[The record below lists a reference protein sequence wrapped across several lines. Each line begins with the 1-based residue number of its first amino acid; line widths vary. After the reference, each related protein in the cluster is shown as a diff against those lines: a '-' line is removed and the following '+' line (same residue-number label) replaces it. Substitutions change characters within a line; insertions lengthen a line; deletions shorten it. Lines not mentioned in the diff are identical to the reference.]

1 MPYRD
6 AAAPRA
12 SVGGGP
18 AKYTRDR
25 RLDRRHEP
33 SDGIRGMSQIA
44 TENKM
49 QLGQL
54 LLARGIVSA
63 EQIDKALAEQ
73 QDKGHRKLLGELL
86 VEMNYCTE
94 NQIASALAEVYGVPY
109 AQVGPKICD
118 VKAIEILP
126 RDFLEEHIVLPLFKV
141 YDVLTVAVNEPT
153 NVFLM
158 DEIERISG
166 CKVQVVCATAKDIKA
181 TLQTYLPAA
190 NVFVI
195 DDIID
200 DEGLE
205 DFTLIENITQDISNL
220 AEIAGQSPVVKLVNY
235 LLYNAVRE
243 NASDI
248 HIEPDDKKL
257 RVRYR
262 VDGKMYE
269 KIRPPFQMHP
279 AIVSRVKIMAE
290 LDIAQRRLPQD
301 GGIHVMVEGRP
312 IDLRV
317 SIMPGSFGEKV
328 VIRVI
333 DPHKVLFNFES
344 LGFTYENLQ
353 LFRKVIQAPNGIV
366 LVTGPTGS
374 GKNTTLYAA
383 LAELNSEEVNI
394 CTVED
399 PVECNMAGINQFQ
412 VNQKA
417 GFEFSTALRS
427 LLRQDPD
434 IIMVGEI
441 RDEATANIAVQ
452 AALTGHLVLSTLHT
466 NDAPGAVTRLLDLG
480 VAPYL
485 VSASL
490 IAVLAQR
497 LVRKICS
504 NCKSEYEPSSSI
516 RKIVEGAG
524 GESVKFFRG
533 VGCKKCRN
541 TGSAGRIAIHE
552 LFVPNEEIMEM
563 ISERVGL
570 KKLRNAALKNGM
582 IPLQADGIEKVKA
595 GIVSVEE
602 VLRTTQAEE

>member
-1 MPYRD
+1 
-6 AAAPRA
+6 
-12 SVGGGP
+12 
-18 AKYTRDR
+18 
-25 RLDRRHEP
+25 
-33 SDGIRGMSQIA
+33 MSQIA
-44 TENKM
+44 VENKM

-54 LLARGIVSA
+54 LLARDIVTA
-63 EQIDKALAEQ
+63 EQIEKALAEQ
-73 QDKGHRKLLGELL
+73 KDKGHRKLLGELL
-86 VEMNYCTE
+86 VEMGYCTE
-94 NQIASALAEVYGVPY
+94 NQIASALAQGYSVPY
-109 AQVGPKICD
+109 AQVTPKICD
-118 VKAIEILP
+118 PKVIEILP
-126 RDFLEEHIVLPLFKV
+126 REFLEEYIVLPLFKV
-141 YDVLTVAVNEPT
+141 NNVLTIAVNEPT
-153 NVFLM
+153 NVFLI

-166 CKVQVVCATAKDIKA
+166 CKVQIVCSTSKDIKA

-200 DEGLE
+200 EEGLE
-205 DFTLIENITQDISNL
+205 EFALIEHITQDIGNL
-220 AEIAGQSPVVKLVNY
+220 EEIAGQSPVVKLVNY

-262 VDGKMYE
+262 VDGRLYE
-269 KIRPPFQMHP
+269 KMCPPHQMHS

-301 GGIHVMVEGRP
+301 GGIHVLVESRP

-317 SIMPGSFGEKV
+317 SVMPGNFGEKV
-328 VIRVI
+328 VIRII
-333 DPHKVLFNFES
+333 DPQKVLFSLES
-344 LGFTYENLQ
+344 LGFVYENLR
-353 LFRKVIQAPNGIV
+353 LFRQVIQFPNGIV

-383 LAELNSEEVNI
+383 LSELSNEEVNI

-399 PVECNMAGINQFQ
+399 PVECNIAGINQFQ
-412 VNQKA
+412 VNQGA
-417 GFEFSTALRS
+417 GFQFSTALRS

-485 VSASL
+485 LSASL

-497 LVRKICS
+497 LVRKICP
-504 NCKSEYEPSSSI
+504 NCKTEYEPPASI
-516 RKIVEGAG
+516 KKVVEKDHGKIEN
-524 GESVKFFRG
+524 FFRG
-533 VGCKKCRN
+533 LGCKKCRN
-541 TGSAGRIAIHE
+541 TGYAGRIAIQE
-552 LFVPNEEIMEM
+552 LFVPNEEIKEM
-563 ISERVGL
+563 INDRSSL
-570 KKLRNAALKNGM
+570 KKLREKGLQNGM
-582 IPLQADGIEKVKA
+582 VSLHSDGIEKVKA
-595 GIVSVEE
+595 GIISVEE
-602 VLRTTQAEE
+602 VLRTTHVEQ

>member
-1 MPYRD
+1 M
-6 AAAPRA
+6 
-12 SVGGGP
+12 
-18 AKYTRDR
+18 TE
-25 RLDRRHEP
+25 L
-33 SDGIRGMSQIA
+33 A

-54 LLARGIVSA
+54 LMARGVVTA
-63 EQIDKALAEQ
+63 EQIDEALNEQ
-73 QDKGHRKLLGELL
+73 REKGHRKLLGELL
-86 VEMNYCTE
+86 VEMKFCTT
-94 NQIASALAEVYGVPY
+94 NQIASALAEAYGVPY
-109 AQVGPKICD
+109 AHISPKVCD
-118 VKAIEILP
+118 PKTLEILP
-126 RDFLEEHIVLPLFKV
+126 RDFLEEHIALPLFKV
-141 YDVLTVAVNEPT
+141 YDVLTVAVSEPT
-153 NVFLM
+153 NVFLI

-166 CKVQVVCATAKDIKA
+166 CKVQVVCATTDDIKA

-200 DEGLE
+200 DEGLD
-205 DFTLIENITQDISNL
+205 DFTLIENIAEDISNL
-220 AEIAGQSPVVKLVNY
+220 EEVAGQSPVVKLVNY
-235 LLYNAVRE
+235 VLYNAVRE

-262 VDGKMYE
+262 VDGGLYE
-269 KIRPPFQMHP
+269 KMCPPHQMHS
-279 AIVSRVKIMAE
+279 AIVSRIKIMAE

-301 GGIHVMVEGRP
+301 GGIHVMMEGRP

-317 SIMPGSFGEKV
+317 SVMPGNHGEKV
-328 VIRVI
+328 VIRII
-333 DPHKVLFNFES
+333 DPQKIILNLET
-344 LGFTYENLQ
+344 LGFTYDNLQ
-353 LFRKVIQAPNGIV
+353 RFRDVIRSPNGIV

-383 LAELNSEEVNI
+383 LTELNTDEVNI

-399 PVECNMAGINQFQ
+399 PVECGILGINQFQ
-412 VNQKA
+412 VNDSA
-417 GFEFSTALRS
+417 GFEFATALRS

-441 RDEATANIAVQ
+441 RDNTTATIAVQ

-497 LVRKICS
+497 LVRKICP
-504 NCKSEYEPSSSI
+504 NCKTEYEPPASI
-516 RKIVEGAG
+516 KKAVEDLG
-524 GESVKFFRG
+524 GEVARFYRG

-541 TGSAGRIAIHE
+541 TGHAGRIAIHE
-552 LFVPNEEIMEM
+552 LFVPDEEAMEM
-563 ISERVGL
+563 ISERASL
-570 KKLRNAALKNGM
+570 KKLRNKALKCGM
-582 IPLQADGIEKVKA
+582 SSLALDGIEKVKA
-595 GIVSVEE
+595 EIVSIEE
-602 VLRTTQAEE
+602 VLRTAHAGES

>member
-1 MPYRD
+1 
-6 AAAPRA
+6 
-12 SVGGGP
+12 
-18 AKYTRDR
+18 
-25 RLDRRHEP
+25 
-33 SDGIRGMSQIA
+33 MSKIA
-44 TENKM
+44 LENKM

-54 LLARGIVSA
+54 LLERGVVTA
-63 EQIDKALAEQ
+63 EQIEKALTEQ
-73 QDKGHRKLLGELL
+73 KDKGHRKLLGELL
-86 VEMNYCTE
+86 VEMDYCTE
-94 NQIASALAEVYGVPY
+94 NQIASALAQAYGVPY
-109 AQVGPKICD
+109 AQVSPKICD
-118 VKAIEILP
+118 PKVLDILP
-126 RDFLEEHIVLPLFKV
+126 REFLEEYILLPLFKV
-141 YDVLTVAVNEPT
+141 HDVLTVAVSEPT
-153 NVFLM
+153 NVFLI

-166 CKVQVVCATAKDIKA
+166 CKVQIVCSTSKDIKA

-200 DEGLE
+200 DEGLD
-205 DFTLIENITQDISNL
+205 DFTLIENITQDITNL
-220 AEIAGQSPVVKLVNY
+220 EEMAGQSPVVKLVNY
-235 LLYNAVRE
+235 MLYNAVRE

-262 VDGKMYE
+262 VDGRLYE
-269 KIRPPFQMHP
+269 KICPPHQMHA

-301 GGIHVMVEGRP
+301 GGIHVLVEGRP

-317 SIMPGSFGEKV
+317 SVMPGNFGEKV

-333 DPHKVLFNFES
+333 DPQKVLFNLES
-344 LGFTYENLQ
+344 LGFTFENLR
-353 LFRKVIQAPNGIV
+353 LFREVVQSPNGIV

-383 LAELNSEEVNI
+383 LSELNSEEVNI

-399 PVECNMAGINQFQ
+399 PVECNIRGINQFQ
-412 VNQKA
+412 VNQAA

-434 IIMVGEI
+434 IVMVGEI
-441 RDEATANIAVQ
+441 RDEATATIAVQ

-485 VSASL
+485 ASASL
-490 IAVLAQR
+490 IAILAQR
-497 LVRKICS
+497 LVRKICP
-504 NCKSEYEPSSSI
+504 NCKTEYEPAASI
-516 RKIVEGAG
+516 RKAVDKDS
-524 GESVKFFRG
+524 GESTTFHRG

-541 TGSAGRIAIHE
+541 TGFAGRIAIHE

-563 ISERVGL
+563 VNERTSL
-570 KKLRNAALKNGM
+570 KKLRKKALQNGM
-582 IPLQADGIEKVKA
+582 VSLQSDGIDKVKA
-595 GIVSVEE
+595 GIISIEE
-602 VLRTTQAEE
+602 VLRTTQTEA

>member
-1 MPYRD
+1 
-6 AAAPRA
+6 
-12 SVGGGP
+12 
-18 AKYTRDR
+18 
-25 RLDRRHEP
+25 
-33 SDGIRGMSQIA
+33 MSQIA
-44 TENKM
+44 VENKM

-54 LLARGIVSA
+54 LLARGVVTA
-63 EQIDKALAEQ
+63 EQIEKALKEQ
-73 QDKGHRKLLGELL
+73 KESGHNKLLGELL
-86 VEMNYCTE
+86 VEMGYCTE
-94 NQIASALAEVYGVPY
+94 NQIASALAEAYEVPY
-109 AQVGPKICD
+109 AQISPKICD
-118 VKAIEILP
+118 PKTLMVLP
-126 RDFLEEHIVLPLFKV
+126 REFLEEHIVLPLFKV
-141 YDVLTVAVNEPT
+141 GDVLTVAVSEPT

-166 CKVQVVCATAKDIKA
+166 CKIQIVCSTAKDIKA

-200 DEGLE
+200 DEVLN
-205 DFTLIENITQDISNL
+205 DFTLIEKCTADISNL
-220 AEIAGQSPVVKLVNY
+220 EEIAGQSPVVRLVNY

-257 RVRYR
+257 RIRYR
-262 VDGKMYE
+262 VDGKLYE
-269 KIRPPFQMHP
+269 KICPPYQMHS
-279 AIVSRVKIMAE
+279 AIVSRIKIMAE

-301 GGIHVMVEGRP
+301 GGIHVLVEGRP

-317 SIMPGSFGEKV
+317 SVMPGNYGEKV
-328 VIRVI
+328 VIRII
-333 DPHKVLFNFES
+333 DPQKVLFNLES
-344 LGFTYENLQ
+344 LGFSYENLQ
-353 LFRKVIQAPNGIV
+353 LFRQVIQSPNGIV

-412 VNQKA
+412 VMENA
-417 GFEFSTALRS
+417 GFQFSTALRS

-434 IIMVGEI
+434 IIMVGEV
-441 RDEATANIAVQ
+441 RDKDTANIAVQ

-466 NDAPGAVTRLLDLG
+466 NDAPGAVTRLLDLD

-504 NCKSEYEPSSSI
+504 NCKTEYDPPASVK
-516 RKIVEGAG
+516 RIVEELG
-524 GESVKFFRG
+524 GKVDKFYRG

-541 TGSAGRIAIHE
+541 TGYVGRIAIQE
-552 LFVPNEEIMEM
+552 LFVPNEEIAEM
-563 ISERVGL
+563 VNERASL
-570 KKLRNAALKNGM
+570 KKLRRKALRNGM
-582 IPLQADGIEKVKA
+582 VPLQLDGIEKVKA
-595 GIVSVEE
+595 GIISVEE
-602 VLRTTQAEE
+602 ALRITQPMKDKDSV

>member
-1 MPYRD
+1 
-6 AAAPRA
+6 
-12 SVGGGP
+12 
-18 AKYTRDR
+18 
-25 RLDRRHEP
+25 
-33 SDGIRGMSQIA
+33 MSRIA
-44 TENKM
+44 VENKM

-54 LLARGIVSA
+54 LLARGVVTA
-63 EQIDKALAEQ
+63 EQIEKALAEQ
-73 QDKGHRKLLGELL
+73 KEKGHRRLLGELL
-86 VEMNYCTE
+86 VEMDYCTE
-94 NQIASALAEVYGVPY
+94 NQIASALAEAYGVPY
-109 AQVGPKICD
+109 AQVSPKICD
-118 VKAIEILP
+118 AKTLEILP

-141 YDVLTVAVNEPT
+141 GDALTVAVSEPT

-166 CKVQVVCATAKDIKA
+166 CKVQVVCSTTKDIKA

-205 DFTLIENITQDISNL
+205 DFTLIENITEDITNL
-220 AEIAGQSPVVKLVNY
+220 EEIAGQSPVVKLVNY

-262 VDGKMYE
+262 VDGRMYE
-269 KIRPPFQMHP
+269 RIRPPHQMHS

-301 GGIHVMVEGRP
+301 GGIHILVESRP

-317 SIMPGSFGEKV
+317 SVMPGNFGEKV
-328 VIRVI
+328 VIRII
-333 DPHKVLFNFES
+333 DPQKVLFNLES

-353 LFRKVIQAPNGIV
+353 LFRQVIQSPNGIV

-399 PVECNMAGINQFQ
+399 PVECNMASINQFQ
-412 VNQKA
+412 VNKNA

-466 NDAPGAVTRLLDLG
+466 NDAPRAVTRLLDLN

-497 LVRKICS
+497 LVRKICP
-504 NCKSEYEPSSSI
+504 NCKTEYKPSASI
-516 RKIVEGAG
+516 KKVVEKLS
-524 GESVKFFRG
+524 GEVVKFYRG

-541 TGSAGRIAIHE
+541 TGYAGRIATHE

-563 ISERVGL
+563 INERASL
-570 KKLRNAALKNGM
+570 RKLRDKALKNGM
-582 IPLQADGIEKVKA
+582 VSLQLDGIEKVKA
-595 GIVSVEE
+595 GIISIEE
-602 VLRTTQAEE
+602 VLRTTQAEDST

>member
-1 MPYRD
+1 MG
-6 AAAPRA
+6 
-12 SVGGGP
+12 SIGV
-18 AKYTRDR
+18 
-25 RLDRRHEP
+25 
-33 SDGIRGMSQIA
+33 
-44 TENKM
+44 ENKM

-54 LLARGIVSA
+54 LLARGIVTE
-63 EQIDKALAEQ
+63 EQIENALTEQ
-73 QDKGHRKLLGELL
+73 KENGHHKLLGELL
-86 VEMNYCTE
+86 VEMGHCTE
-94 NQIASALAEVYGVPY
+94 NQIASALSEAYGVPY

-118 VKAIEILP
+118 PKAIEILP
-126 RDFLEEHIVLPLFKV
+126 REFLEEHIVLPLFKV
-141 YDVLTVAVNEPT
+141 YDTLTVAVSEPT
-153 NVFLM
+153 NVFLI

-166 CKVQVVCATAKDIKA
+166 CKVQVVCSTNKDIKA

-200 DEGLE
+200 DDGLE
-205 DFTLIENITQDISNL
+205 DFTLIENITQDIGDL
-220 AEIAGQSPVVKLVNY
+220 EEIAGQSPVVKLVNY
-235 LLYNAVRE
+235 LLYNAVRD

-262 VDGKMYE
+262 VDGRLYE
-269 KIRPPFQMHP
+269 KMHPPYQMHS
-279 AIVSRVKIMAE
+279 AVVSRIKIMAE

-301 GGIHVMVEGRP
+301 GGIHVLVESRP

-317 SIMPGSFGEKV
+317 SVMPGNFGEKV
-328 VIRVI
+328 VIRII
-333 DPHKVLFNFES
+333 DPQKILFNLES
-344 LGFTYENLQ
+344 LGFTFDNLQ
-353 LFRKVIQAPNGIV
+353 LFRQVIQSPNGIV

-383 LAELNSEEVNI
+383 LAELNSDEVNI

-399 PVECNMAGINQFQ
+399 PIECNMAGINQFQ
-412 VNQKA
+412 VNESA
-417 GFEFSTALRS
+417 GFRFSTALRS

-441 RDEATANIAVQ
+441 RDTDTANIAVQ

-490 IAVLAQR
+490 IAVVAQR

-504 NCKSEYEPSSSI
+504 NCKSEYEPAVSI
-516 RKIVEGAG
+516 KKAVEKLSGKV
-524 GESVKFFRG
+524 EKFYRG

-541 TGSAGRIAIHE
+541 TGYAGRIAIHE
-552 LFVPNEEIMEM
+552 LFVPNEQILEM
-563 ISERVGL
+563 IADRASL
-570 KKLRNAALKNGM
+570 KKLRVKALQNGM
-582 IPLQADGIEKVKA
+582 VPLQADGIEKVKA
-595 GIVSVEE
+595 GIVSIEE
-602 VLRTTQAEE
+602 VLRTA

>member
-1 MPYRD
+1 M
-6 AAAPRA
+6 AETT
-12 SVGGGP
+12 V
-18 AKYTRDR
+18 
-25 RLDRRHEP
+25 
-33 SDGIRGMSQIA
+33 
-44 TENKM
+44 ENKM

-54 LLARGIVSA
+54 LITRGVVTA
-63 EQIDKALAEQ
+63 EQIEKTLAEQ
-73 QDKGHRKLLGELL
+73 KEKGHRKLLGELL

-94 NQIASALAEVYGVPY
+94 NQIASALAEAYGLPY
-109 AQVGPKICD
+109 AQVSPKICD
-118 VKAIEILP
+118 AKVLEILP
-126 RDFLEEHIVLPLFKV
+126 REFLEEHSILPLFRV
-141 YDVLTVAVNEPT
+141 QDVLTVAVSEPT
-153 NVFLM
+153 NVFLI

-166 CKVQVVCATAKDIKA
+166 CKVQVVCATSKDIKA

-200 DEGLE
+200 DKGLE
-205 DFTLIENITQDISNL
+205 DFTLIENVAQDISDL
-220 AEIAGQSPVVKLVNY
+220 KEIAGQSPVVKLVNY

-248 HIEPDDKKL
+248 HIEPGDKRL

-262 VDGKMYE
+262 VDGRLYE
-269 KIRPPFQMHP
+269 KIRPPHQMHS
-279 AIVSRVKIMAE
+279 AIVSRIKIMAE

-301 GGIHVMVEGRP
+301 GGIHVLVESRP

-317 SIMPGSFGEKV
+317 SVMPGNFGEKV
-328 VIRVI
+328 VIRII
-333 DPHKVLFNFES
+333 DPQKILFHLES

-353 LFRKVIQAPNGIV
+353 LYRKVMQAPHGMI

-374 GKNTTLYAA
+374 GKNTTLYAT
-383 LAELNSEEVNI
+383 LAELTSDEVNI

-399 PVECNMAGINQFQ
+399 PVECYMPAINQFQ
-412 VNQKA
+412 VNKGA

-466 NDAPGAVTRLLDLG
+466 NDAPGAVTRLLDLK
-480 VAPYL
+480 VPPYL

-497 LVRKICS
+497 LVRKICP
-504 NCKSEYEPSSSI
+504 NCKTEYEPSANI
-516 RKIVEGAG
+516 KRIIEKIG
-524 GESVKFFRG
+524 GNFSKFYRG

-541 TGSAGRIAIHE
+541 TGYIGRIAIHE
-552 LFVPNEEIMEM
+552 LFVPNEEILEM
-563 ISERVGL
+563 INERASL
-570 KKLRNAALKNGM
+570 KKLRSKVLKNGM
-582 IPLQADGIEKVKA
+582 VPLQTDGLEKVKA
-595 GIVSVEE
+595 GIISVEE
-602 VLRTTQAEE
+602 VLRVTQTVEIVVY

>member
-1 MPYRD
+1 M
-6 AAAPRA
+6 
-12 SVGGGP
+12 V
-18 AKYTRDR
+18 
-25 RLDRRHEP
+25 
-33 SDGIRGMSQIA
+33 QILL
-44 TENKM
+44 ENKT

-54 LLARGIVSA
+54 LLARGVVSE
-63 EQIDKALAEQ
+63 EQIEKALVEQ
-73 QDKGHRKLLGELL
+73 REKGHRKLLGELL
-86 VEMNYCTE
+86 VEMGYCTE
-94 NQIASALAEVYGVPY
+94 NQIAAALAEAYGVPY
-109 AQVGPKICD
+109 AQMSPKLCD
-118 VKAIEILP
+118 PKTVEILP
-126 RDFLEEHIVLPLFKV
+126 REFLEAHVVLPLFKV
-141 YDVLTVAVNEPT
+141 HDVLTVAVSEPT
-153 NVFLM
+153 NVFLI

-166 CKVQVVCATAKDIKA
+166 CRVQVVCSTSKDIKA

-200 DEGLE
+200 EQGLE
-205 DFTLIENITQDISNL
+205 EFTLIENITQDISNL
-220 AEIAGQSPVVKLVNY
+220 EEVAGQSPVVKLVNY

-262 VDGKMYE
+262 VDGKLYE
-269 KIRPPFQMHP
+269 KMRPPHQMH
-279 AIVSRVKIMAE
+279 AAVVSRVKIMAE

-301 GGIHVMVEGRP
+301 GGIHVLVEGRP

-317 SIMPGSFGEKV
+317 SVMPGTFGEKV

-333 DPHKVLFNFES
+333 DPQKILYNLEG
-344 LGFTYENLQ
+344 LGFTYDNL
-353 LFRKVIQAPNGIV
+353 LKFREVIQTPNGVV

-383 LAELNSEEVNI
+383 LAELSNDEVNI

-399 PVECNMAGINQFQ
+399 PVECNMSGINQFQ
-412 VNQKA
+412 VNA
-417 GFEFSTALRS
+417 SVGFAFSTALRS

-441 RDEATANIAVQ
+441 RDDATASIAVQ

-485 VSASL
+485 LSASL
-490 IAVLAQR
+490 RGVIAQR
-497 LVRKICS
+497 LVRRICS
-504 NCKSEYEPSSSI
+504 NCKTEYDPPASI
-516 RKIVEGAG
+516 RRMVEGQG
-524 GESVKFFRG
+524 GDIAKFYRG

-541 TGSAGRIAIHE
+541 TGHCGRIAIHE
-552 LFVPNEEIMEM
+552 LFVPDDEICEM
-563 ISERVGL
+563 INDRINT
-570 KKLRNAALKNGM
+570 KKLRAKALEKGM
-582 IPLQADGIEKVKA
+582 VPLYHDGIEKVKA
-595 GIVSVEE
+595 GIVSIEE
-602 VLRTTQAEE
+602 ILRTVASDAPGT

>member
-1 MPYRD
+1 
-6 AAAPRA
+6 
-12 SVGGGP
+12 
-18 AKYTRDR
+18 
-25 RLDRRHEP
+25 
-33 SDGIRGMSQIA
+33 
-44 TENKM
+44 M

-54 LLARGIVSA
+54 LLARDIVTA
-63 EQIDKALAEQ
+63 EQIEKALTEQ
-73 QDKGHRKLLGELL
+73 KEKGHRKLLGELL

-94 NQIASALAEVYGVPY
+94 NQIASALAEAYGVPY
-109 AQVGPKICD
+109 AQVSPKICD
-118 VKAIEILP
+118 AKMLEILP
-126 RDFLEEHIVLPLFKV
+126 REFLEEHIVLPLFRVK
-141 YDVLTVAVNEPT
+141 DVLTVAVSEPT
-153 NVFLM
+153 NVFLI
-158 DEIERISG
+158 DELERITG
-166 CKVQVVCATAKDIKA
+166 CKVQVVCATTKDIKA

-200 DEGLE
+200 EEGLE
-205 DFTLIENITQDISNL
+205 DFTLIENITADISNL
-220 AEIAGQSPVVKLVNY
+220 EEIAGQSPVVKLVNY

-262 VDGKMYE
+262 VDGKLYE
-269 KIRPPFQMHP
+269 KMRPPYQMHS
-279 AIVSRVKIMAE
+279 AIVSRIKIMAE

-301 GGIHVMVEGRP
+301 GGIHVLLEGRP
-312 IDLRV
+312 VDLRV
-317 SIMPGSFGEKV
+317 SVMPGSFGEKV
-328 VIRVI
+328 VIRII
-333 DPHKVLFNFES
+333 DPQKVIFNFES

-353 LFRKVIQAPNGIV
+353 LFMEVIHSPNGIV

-383 LAELNSEEVNI
+383 LSELNSEEVNI

-412 VNQKA
+412 VNEKA

-441 RDEATANIAVQ
+441 RDAATANIAVQ

-497 LVRKICS
+497 LVRKICP
-504 NCKSEYEPSSSI
+504 NCKTEYEPPAGI
-516 RKIVEGAG
+516 GKGVQKLG
-524 GESVKFFRG
+524 GEVAKFYRG
-533 VGCKKCRN
+533 VGCRKCRN
-541 TGSAGRIAIHE
+541 TGYAGRIAIHE
-552 LFVPNEEIMEM
+552 LLIPNEEIMGM
-563 ISERVGL
+563 INEQASLR
-570 KKLRNAALKNGM
+570 KLRDKALKSGM
-582 IPLQADGIEKVKA
+582 VPLQLDGIEKVKA
-595 GIVSVEE
+595 GIVSIEE
-602 VLRTTQAEE
+602 VLRTTQAEL